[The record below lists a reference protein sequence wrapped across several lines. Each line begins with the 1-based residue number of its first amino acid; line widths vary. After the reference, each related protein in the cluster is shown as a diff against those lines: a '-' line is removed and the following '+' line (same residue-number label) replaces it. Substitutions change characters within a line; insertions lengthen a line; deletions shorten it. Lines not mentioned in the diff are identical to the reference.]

1 MLQFLFFVHVHFLFF
16 KLLVSLDL
24 CGLFVCLGGG
34 GASICFSI
42 LSVEVP

>member
-24 CGLFVCLGGG
+24 CGGFLWGGG
-34 GASICFSI
+34 GGGEY
-42 LSVEVP
+42 LL